1 MATADGETPLAE
13 TEEEKTVAEKAEVVE
28 SVTSEGD
35 SVATAKATAPDTEA
49 APPTVVEIPVH
60 VTEAEE
66 LFKTLTS
73 ATECHSLLRKHL
85 TQAIFDKI
93 KDRKTS
99 LGGTLADCI
108 RSGCQNLDSGV
119 GLYAC
124 DPEAYK
130 VFAELLDPVVKD
142 YHKLPEKKNIHH
154 PHSDFGDLEK
164 HKLEDLDPEGK
175 YIISTR
181 VRVGRSQEGYG
192 FPPILT
198 AESRKEL
205 ESKALD
211 ALNSLAD
218 ELKGTYHPLTDMDTE
233 TQAKLTEDHFLFNDS
248 DRFLKA
254 AGGYNDWPTG
264 RGIYFNENKTFLVWV
279 NEEDHLRLISMQKGG
294 DIGAVYKRLV
304 TAVKTIEE
312 KLKFARD
319 DRLGYLTFCPSNLGT
334 TLRASVHIKIPL
346 LAASDKF
353 KSLCDKLNLQA
364 RGIHGEHTESEGGVY
379 DISNKR
385 RLGLTEFQAVQEMYS
400 GVKEILKQEK
410 ELAWRPENV
419 DEMFEHLSKAKNCKS
434 LLKKHL
440 TKDIFE
446 KLKDKKTSRGA
457 TLGDCII
464 SGVLNLDSGIG
475 LYAAD
480 PESYTE
486 FALLFDLVIK
496 DYHKLKPSDP
506 ISHPASDFGDL
517 ENLGFTDLD
526 PEGQFVV
533 STRIRVGRSHK
544 DFAFPPILQKEER
557 IDMERKSVDALLS
570 LTDELKGEYHPL
582 EGMTKETQ
590 EQLTKEH
597 FLFNDSDRFLKA
609 AGGYNDW
616 PSGRGIFFNEN
627 KTFLV
632 WVNEEDHLRI
642 ISMQKGGDIA
652 TVYKRLVTAI
662 KSLEE
667 KLTFT
672 RDDRLGYLT
681 FCPSNLGTTL
691 RASVHIKIP
700 HLSARRDFKST
711 CEKLKL
717 QARGIHGEHTDS
729 EGGIYDISNKRRLGL
744 TENEAV
750 KEMVAGVQE
759 IIRLE
764 KETAN
769 GKAKSCSLL

>member
-1 MATADGETPLAE
+1 MASADSETPLAE
-13 TEEEKTVAEKAEVVE
+13 AEAEQTEIVENAESEP
-28 SVTSEGD
+28 VTTTQD
-35 SVATAKATAPDTEA
+35 PAPETEA
-49 APPTVVEIPVH
+49 APPAVVEVPAH

-73 ATECHSLLRKHL
+73 ATDCHSLLRKHL
-85 TQAIFDKI
+85 TQAVFDKV
-93 KDRKTS
+93 KERKTS

-119 GLYAC
+119 GIYAS

-130 VFAELLDPVVKD
+130 VFSELLDLVIKD

-164 HKLEDLDPEGK
+164 HKLEDLDPEGN

-192 FPPILT
+192 FPPILS
-198 AESRKEL
+198 AESRQEL
-205 ESKALD
+205 ESKAVD
-211 ALNSLAD
+211 ALNGLTD
-218 ELKGTYHPLTDMDTE
+218 ELKGTYHPLTGMDAE

-264 RGIYFNENKTFLVWV
+264 RGIFFNENKTFLVWV

-353 KSLCDKLNLQA
+353 KPLCDKLNLQA

-385 RLGLTEFQAVQEMYS
+385 RLGLTEFQAVQEMYN
-400 GVKEILKQEK
+400 GVKEIIKQEK

-419 DEMFEHLSKAKNCKS
+419 DEMFEHLSKAKNSKS

-440 TKDIFE
+440 TKDTFE

-464 SGVLNLDSGIG
+464 SGVLNLDSGVG

-486 FALLFDLVIK
+486 FALIFDPVIK
-496 DYHKLKPSDP
+496 DYHKLKPSDA
-506 ISHPASDFGDL
+506 ITHPPSDFGDL
-517 ENLGFTDLD
+517 ENLGFADLD
-526 PEGQFVV
+526 PEGECIV

-557 IDMERKSVDALLS
+557 TEIERKTVDALHCLAN
-570 LTDELKGEYHPL
+570 ELKGEYHPL

-590 EQLTKEH
+590 EQLTKDH

-616 PSGRGIFFNEN
+616 PLGRGIFFNES
-627 KTFLV
+627 KTFLI

-642 ISMQKGGDIA
+642 ISMQKGGDIGA
-652 TVYKRLVTAI
+652 VYKRLVTAI

-667 KLTFT
+667 KLTFA

-700 HLSARRDFKST
+700 HLSARKDFKST

-729 EGGIYDISNKRRLGL
+729 EGGVYDISNKRRLGL
-744 TENEAV
+744 SEIEAV

-764 KETAN
+764 KEAAN